1 MVNNA
6 IVAVSLG
13 HCVEDPVILRVV
25 PHGGRESRSED
36 IGIISSVEA
45 DLKNADSTIWI
56 LRQPRCQ
63 REACSAT
70 SDDVFGSELESHQAL
85 LVVQQPYG
93 GLHQKS
99 WTTLVPAL
107 ALLSKDSPVVRDARI
122 SPGSA

>member
-45 DLKNADSTIWI
+45 VRI
-56 LRQPRCQ
+56 LR
-63 REACSAT
+63 SA
-70 SDDVFGSELESHQAL
+70 
-85 LVVQQPYG
+85 
-93 GLHQKS
+93 
-99 WTTLVPAL
+99 
-107 ALLSKDSPVVRDARI
+107 
-122 SPGSA
+122 